1 MSSVLASR
9 KCRASAGTRS
19 RPQHLQSAFAED
31 GFAFL
36 GAVFQERED
45 QLLLAHAVAPS
56 ISFDV
61 AISSSWLTCC
71 VLSSDK
77 CIKRPRG
84 MNDLRPFER
93 KTGTETGRIC
103 AWIQPVAGAGGRAA
117 KRAPAFCVKNRD
129 FRCCCQE
136 MR

>member
-1 MSSVLASR
+1 MHLSEL
-9 KCRASAGTRS
+9 KT
-19 RPQHLQSAFAED
+19 QHVS
-31 GFAFL
+31 
-36 GAVFQERED
+36 
-45 QLLLAHAVAPS
+45 QLLEMATS

-77 CIKRPRG
+77 CIKSPSG
-84 MNDLRPFER
+84 MSDLRPFER
-93 KTGTETGRIC
+93 KTGNRNGEDLRLDTAPCRRR
-103 AWIQPVAGAGGRAA
+103 VGGRLNVP
-117 KRAPAFCVKNRD
+117 PAFCVKNRD